1 VHLNNKHRFKD
12 RFHKVSPINL
22 GAKMV
27 DSKIEK
33 SQIVERGFRE

>member
-12 RFHKVSPINL
+12 KWHRVSPINL

-27 DSKIEK
+27 DSKIK
-33 SQIVERGFRE
+33 QSRIVEHRFRE